1 MHLNKF
7 LNTFF
12 FFLTLK
18 ARIQE
23 VGQHHINKLLLTLH
37 SRSFKVRKE
46 MEGDSERWRA
56 NCVFRA
62 ELLFYNSAAI
72 CPTLLVRVCGF

>member
-1 MHLNKF
+1 MRLNKF
-7 LNTFF
+7 FLSFF
-12 FFLTLK
+12 ILK
-18 ARIQE
+18 ARKE
-23 VGQHHINKLLLTLH
+23 YVGQHRLNKLLLTLH